1 MIRSQILRGSNLKL
15 SESEGSTLSTTLD
28 LAFMLPFLLPTLH
41 CNVQFFLVMNS
52 NSNLLKLKAQ
62 SRPLAN
68 CIIIKMS
75 LQVHFSIQKNVLHSF
90 LPSLKWNFPFGPMR
104 ITSTSINLIEI
115 SESDWSSIWISALKD
130 LQFIFSSVWIKNRQE
145 DGNHPLVTYDNEFF
159 LSLHYGTPNTQM
171 HFLG

>member
-1 MIRSQILRGSNLKL
+1 M
-15 SESEGSTLSTTLD
+15 
-28 LAFMLPFLLPTLH
+28 F
-41 CNVQFFLVMNS
+41 
-52 NSNLLKLKAQ
+52 
-62 SRPLAN
+62 
-68 CIIIKMS
+68 
-75 LQVHFSIQKNVLHSF
+75 LHSF

-159 LSLHYGTPNTQM
+159 LSLHYGTPNT
-171 HFLG
+171 